1 MHGLILLNNSMH
13 TTSFSLNRIKSGK
26 MLSTQYLQM
35 IVTILVA
42 GEIIFRL
49 SKDIYKTRE
58 KQRTREGLL
67 KLNWTTYNIVDEI
80 GNKFFLKKYISFT
93 YLLDNNFSIIL
104 KWIRSPQTKS
114 SIKST
119 GSIIAVLVLSI
130 ILTGIILKKFSS

>member
-1 MHGLILLNNSMH
+1 MH

-67 KLNWTTYNIVDEI
+67 KLNWTNYNIVDEI
-80 GNKFFLKKYISFT
+80 GNKFFLKKYISYT
-93 YLLDNNFSIIL
+93 YLLDNNYSKNL

>member
-1 MHGLILLNNSMH
+1 
-13 TTSFSLNRIKSGK
+13 

-67 KLNWTTYNIVDEI
+67 KLNWTNYNIVDEI
-80 GNKFFLKKYISFT
+80 GNKFFLKKYISYT